1 MKLAS
6 LFALFALGNAECQLD
21 FDMEGKMLTREI
33 VLSQIAA
40 DCNEANNVTSIYVLN
55 ASLPFDNENGTLFEG
70 LFQVQ
75 ELAIWYSPNLQLSSR
90 LLEDQDKLKTIMFE
104 HNNMPTSFPADF
116 FSQTPFVETLMI
128 QYNNL
133 TSIPPTLFAGMGSY
147 LKFLYLD
154 SNLISEFSA
163 EQFIDL
169 RWLETLILDNN
180 TLTTLPVGIL
190 NSDLA
195 RLVYFSIEYNP
206 LLTYTLPRNFF
217 ENVTSITDIHL
228 DGTPLQFAPDFSF
241 VSEGSSSYIE
251 TISMSN
257 MGLSSIPATMFANRL
272 DRLTTITL
280 ENNLLTEIPENAFG
294 CASSPSAVCQNLVML
309 MLDYNPLTSLHAL
322 AFEGMTYLETLGLQS
337 TNLRSINGQF
347 LPLTNLKNLYLS
359 NTPSLVLEPTAF
371 ASQSLLINLDLENC
385 GLTSDLAGIF
395 DPLIN
400 LRQLNLRNNL
410 LTTLAETSLFGLTL
424 LSSLDLEF
432 NRLTTLPSQLFNGNV
447 LLTQLLLNNQTN
459 VRGTNSLSSL
469 PLGLFDPL
477 SILGTLD
484 MDTPPR
490 CEQGI
495 DDTVRPGSCR
505 SIYTVD
511 FSGTRTMWGGYV
523 LSGLEPSPDEP
534 AGGSIGWIIAGV
546 GLVMVG
552 GGFLYTRRAK
562 QVTLNSDSNAGYT
575 PLREADNVI

>member
-1 MKLAS
+1 M
-6 LFALFALGNAECQLD
+6 D
-21 FDMEGKMLTREI
+21 
-33 VLSQIAA
+33 
-40 DCNEANNVTSIYVLN
+40 
-55 ASLPFDNENGTLFEG
+55 
-70 LFQVQ
+70 
-75 ELAIWYSPNLQLSSR
+75 SSFP
-90 LLEDQDKLKTIMFE
+90 L
-104 HNNMPTSFPADF
+104 PTSRTCISRTHLACTQPA
-116 FSQTPFVETLMI
+116 
-128 QYNNL
+128 
-133 TSIPPTLFAGMGSY
+133 
-147 LKFLYLD
+147 
-154 SNLISEFSA
+154 
-163 EQFIDL
+163 
-169 RWLETLILDNN
+169 
-180 TLTTLPVGIL
+180 
-190 NSDLA
+190 
-195 RLVYFSIEYNP
+195 
-206 LLTYTLPRNFF
+206 
-217 ENVTSITDIHL
+217 
-228 DGTPLQFAPDFSF
+228 
-241 VSEGSSSYIE
+241 
-251 TISMSN
+251 
-257 MGLSSIPATMFANRL
+257 
-272 DRLTTITL
+272 
-280 ENNLLTEIPENAFG
+280 
-294 CASSPSAVCQNLVML
+294 
-309 MLDYNPLTSLHAL
+309 
-322 AFEGMTYLETLGLQS
+322 
-337 TNLRSINGQF
+337 
-347 LPLTNLKNLYLS
+347 
-359 NTPSLVLEPTAF
+359 AF

-432 NRLTTLPSQLFNGNV
+432 NRLTTLPSQLFNRSV

-459 VRGTNSLSSL
+459 VLGTNSLSSL